1 MGAATAE
8 AMEDAASLADAATLA
23 LAAEAAV
30 AEDIRPA
37 VSPSPPQPMG
47 TQGRVVVGTHGRVVV
62 GTHGRV
68 VVLQLTLPSASSAA
82 TPGAHARRHS
92 SKSSTVTRRQPRRQR
107 ASMPRVRTSTALTN

>member
-8 AMEDAASLADAATLA
+8 AMDDAASLADAATLA

-47 TQGRVVVGTHGRVVV
+47 TQGRVVVGTQ
-62 GTHGRV
+62 GRV
-68 VVLQLTLPSASSAA
+68 VVLQLALPSASSAA